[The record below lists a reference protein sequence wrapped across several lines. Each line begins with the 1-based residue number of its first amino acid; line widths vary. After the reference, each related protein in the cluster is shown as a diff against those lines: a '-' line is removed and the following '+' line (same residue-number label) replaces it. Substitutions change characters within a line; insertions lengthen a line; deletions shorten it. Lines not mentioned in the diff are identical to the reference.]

1 MKRNGQSPLHS
12 NPVDTAAAAA
22 GGGGLQ
28 SMREAER
35 FEMLM
40 KTEAWANSLIIYIY
54 TCMIIR
60 IMYDWFQHNMI
71 RRLFAY
77 VRPEL
82 VWSKSS
88 IFLSHESAVNLLR

>member
-1 MKRNGQSPLHS
+1 MNFKTMYTDKIEHHTMKRNGQSPLHS

-22 GGGGLQ
+22 AGGSGLQ

-54 TCMIIR
+54 T
-60 IMYDWFQHNMI
+60 H
-71 RRLFAY
+71 LY
-77 VRPEL
+77 VH
-82 VWSKSS
+82 V
-88 IFLSHESAVNLLR
+88 

>member
-1 MKRNGQSPLHS
+1 MNFKTMYTDKIEHHTMKRNGQSPLHS
-12 NPVDTAAAAA
+12 NPVDTAAAAAA

-54 TCMIIR
+54 T
-60 IMYDWFQHNMI
+60 H
-71 RRLFAY
+71 LY
-77 VRPEL
+77 VH
-82 VWSKSS
+82 V
-88 IFLSHESAVNLLR
+88 

>member
-1 MKRNGQSPLHS
+1 
-12 NPVDTAAAAA
+12 VDTAAAAAA

-54 TCMIIR
+54 T
-60 IMYDWFQHNMI
+60 H
-71 RRLFAY
+71 LY
-77 VRPEL
+77 VH
-82 VWSKSS
+82 V
-88 IFLSHESAVNLLR
+88 